1 MRLAECALTNQGVQG
16 AQTLEIL
23 SGISQFSGPVHKV
36 MIIGWRVK
44 CNHAEYDLRWPLL
57 APFSFQE

>member
-1 MRLAECALTNQGVQG
+1 MRLAEYLLTNQGVKG
-16 AQTLEIL
+16 ARTLEIL

-44 CNHAEYDLRWPLL
+44 YDHAEYDLR
-57 APFSFQE
+57 